1 MASTPDDTRL
11 QETKLEGFSEDVR
24 SIARELDPPIVTIW
38 QLADA
43 LLQAH
48 RKDSGIVTP
57 PSLAGRAGEP
67 RLPAGWLAPVGRL
80 FDPGA
85 LAQRNMP
92 GIDWRLALLGLAR
105 LDAGLDR
112 ALRETKERWRLED
125 GLGYPL
131 ADVFWPWALP
141 PRPTEW
147 LELSTVRGGSAT
159 GSCAFSPD
167 GRLLAIA
174 AAGGT
179 VRLWDPAGGEERA
192 VLVGHRSPVNACA
205 FSPDGRLLASS
216 GGEGTVRLWD
226 PASGDERAVIDDQYP
241 VHTCVFS
248 PDGQLLASGGEDGLV
263 QLWNVA
269 EGGAR
274 PALAGHRGAV
284 RLCAFS
290 PDGRLLASAGNDG
303 TVRLWNADGS
313 PQLTTLRGH
322 EGPARACEFSPDGR
336 LLASAGEDGT
346 VRLWD
351 IAIGASER
359 ATLRGHEGST
369 WCAFSPDGRLLATA
383 GGEGLVRLWNTDDGS
398 ERDTL
403 RGHEGGVVRCAFS
416 PDGRLLASA
425 GEDGTARL
433 WDVAVGSERVVL
445 RGHEGTVLRCL
456 FSPDGQLLVTTGAD
470 ETARL
475 WEEVETP
482 GELPVVAA
490 DVVDGADLIGIGAD
504 ATAIA
509 NLIAAR
515 ETAPPLSIGL
525 FGDWGSGKSF
535 LIGQVQERVRRLASR
550 SRRAGER
557 SAYCGYVRNISF
569 NAWHYADA
577 NLWASIV
584 THIFDELAKPEPAA
598 GVTDEQTAQAQLA
611 RLEEVL
617 AARSALA
624 ERVKRA
630 RDHTRV
636 IEARRRVLRWTWGL
650 TELTKDRSLGELERD
665 VRSVRGAFGLL
676 VPNARARLGLILA
689 ALALGAGAA
698 AIVALLGGA
707 TVARSVAGVIAAV
720 AAPLALLRLAG
731 WHVSKLLEKAGKG
744 ARAIDVRNASIDAE
758 VEVARAAELE
768 LRREMADLSSGR
780 RIARLAAE
788 RSADGD
794 YRAHLGLV
802 SRIHDDFVRMSDIL
816 RVGAPRAEA
825 EGTEEQ
831 DASGLPRIER
841 IVLYIDDLDRCP
853 PDRVIQVLE
862 AVHLILAVPLFVV
875 VLAVDPRWLL
885 QSLQL
890 HYSELLAQRVASDEK
905 DAKQDGAA
913 WHSTPMHYLEKII
926 QVPLA
931 LRPMGESSVRS
942 LVHGLLPIQDAPGA
956 AVEQGPS
963 KPAQAMD
970 ETSSSSP
977 QRPDSPEEP
986 NAERR
991 SPSQAS
997 TPSSTP
1003 SLSPRALALS
1013 EHERDFAVTVA
1024 AGLPTPRAVK
1034 KFTNLYRLL
1043 RAGLDE
1049 HSGQL
1054 DRFLA
1059 EDSGDAAESQAVMIL
1074 LATIIAFPEEASE
1087 FLLGLGPL
1095 GSAAPPE
1102 RGSWTEYVQDADRWS
1117 PALRGFLGTVTR
1129 TSSMGPWTR
1138 EPFRSWALEVSRYSF
1153 ATGQEVFARL
1163 GKPYEKRNPFATGQ
1177 GAAER
1182 GGELDPD
1189 LT

>member
-11 QETKLEGFSEDVR
+11 QETKLKGFSEDVR
-24 SIARELDPPIVTIW
+24 SIARELDPPLVTIW

-48 RKDSGIVTP
+48 RKDSGIATP

-92 GIDWRLALLGLAR
+92 GIDWRLSLLGLAR
-105 LDAGLDR
+105 LDAELDR

-147 LELSTVRGGSAT
+147 LELSTMRGGRVT
-159 GSCAFSPD
+159 GPCAFSPD

-179 VRLWDPAGGEERA
+179 VRLWDPAGDEERT
-192 VLVGHRSPVNACA
+192 VLVGHQSPVSACA
-205 FSPDGRLLASS
+205 FSPNGRLLAS
-216 GGEGTVRLWD
+216 GGEEGTVCLWD

-303 TVRLWNADGS
+303 TVRLWNADGGL
-313 PQLTTLRGH
+313 QLTTLRGH

-351 IAIGASER
+351 IAVGSER
-359 ATLRGHEGST
+359 DTLRGHEGST

-433 WDVAVGSERVVL
+433 WDVAVGSERAIL

-456 FSPDGQLLVTTGAD
+456 FSPDGQLLATTGAD

-482 GELPVVAA
+482 GELPMVAA

-557 SAYCGYVRNISF
+557 SAYCGYVRNVSF

-577 NLWASIV
+577 SLWASIV

-598 GVTDEQTAQAQLA
+598 GVTDERIAQAQLA

-617 AARSALA
+617 AAHSALA

-630 RDHTRV
+630 REHTRV
-636 IEARRRVLRWTWGL
+636 VEARRRVLRWTWGL
-650 TELTKDRSLGELERD
+650 TELTKDRSLGELGRD
-665 VRSVRGAFGLL
+665 VASVRGAFGLL
-676 VPNARARLGLILA
+676 VPNARVRLGLILA
-689 ALALGAGAA
+689 ALAIGAGTA

-720 AAPLALLRLAG
+720 AAPLALLRLG
-731 WHVSKLLEKAGKG
+731 GRHVSKLLEKAGKG
-744 ARAIDVRNASIDAE
+744 ARAIDVRDASIDAE

-768 LRREMADLSSGR
+768 LRREVADLSSGR
-780 RIARLAAE
+780 RIARLAAA

-816 RVGAPRAEA
+816 RVGVPRAEA
-825 EGTEEQ
+825 QGAEEEGK
-831 DASGLPRIER
+831 DASRLPRIER

-853 PDRVIQVLE
+853 PDRVIEVLE

-890 HYSELLAQRVASDEK
+890 HYSELLAQRVASGEK
-905 DAKQDGAA
+905 DAKQDGDA

-926 QVPLA
+926 QVPFT

-942 LVHGLLPIQDAPGA
+942 LVHGLLPIQDTPGA
-956 AVEQGPS
+956 EVEQGPS
-963 KPAQAMD
+963 EPAQAMN

-977 QRPDSPEEP
+977 QPPDSPEEP
-986 NAERR
+986 SAEPRA
-991 SPSQAS
+991 PSQAS
-997 TPSSTP
+997 APSSAP

-1024 AGLPTPRAVK
+1024 AGLRTPRAVK

-1059 EDSGDAAESQAVMIL
+1059 EDTDEAAEYQAVLIL
-1074 LATIIAFPEEASE
+1074 LATIIAFPEEASQ

-1095 GSAAPPE
+1095 GTAAPSQTASWIEYVREPE
-1102 RGSWTEYVQDADRWS
+1102 RWS
-1117 PALRGFLGTVTR
+1117 VELRGFLETLTPAPGIAL
-1129 TSSMGPWTR
+1129 WTR
-1138 EPFRSWALEVSRYSF
+1138 EPFRRWALEVSRYSF
-1153 ATGQEVFARL
+1153 ATGQEVFASFR
-1163 GKPYEKRNPFATGQ
+1163 KPPA
-1177 GAAER
+1177 GA
-1182 GGELDPD
+1182 GGFGPHGVAS
-1189 LT
+1189 

>member
-1 MASTPDDTRL
+1 VASTPDGTRL
-11 QETKLEGFSEDVR
+11 QETTLEGFSEDVR
-24 SIARELDPPIVTIW
+24 SIARKLEPAPMTVW

-48 RKDSGIVTP
+48 REDSGIAPP

-67 RLPAGWLAPVGRL
+67 RLPAGWLEPVRRL

-85 LAQRNMP
+85 LAQQSMP
-92 GIDWRLALLGLAR
+92 GIDWRLTLLGLAR

-112 ALRETKERWRLED
+112 ALRETKARWRLED
-125 GLGYPL
+125 SLGYPL

-147 LELSTVRGGSAT
+147 LELSTIRDGGAI
-159 GSCAFSPD
+159 GSCTFSPD
-167 GRLLAIA
+167 GRLLAIT
-174 AAGGT
+174 GRWGT
-179 VRLWDPAGGEERA
+179 VSLWDPASGKKRA
-192 VLVGHRSPVNACA
+192 MLFGHQSSVSAYA
-205 FSPDGRLLASS
+205 FSPDGRLLAS
-216 GGEGTVRLWD
+216 GGEEGTVRLWD
-226 PASGDERAVIDDQYP
+226 PASGDERAAIHDRHP

-248 PDGQLLASGGEDGLV
+248 PDGQLLAIGGQEGTV
-263 QLWNVA
+263 RLWQMA
-269 EGGAR
+269 EGGTRAV
-274 PALAGHRGAV
+274 LSGHRGAV

-290 PDGRLLASAGNDG
+290 SDGRLLASAGD
-303 TVRLWNADGS
+303 
-313 PQLTTLRGH
+313 
-322 EGPARACEFSPDGR
+322 
-336 LLASAGEDGT
+336 DGT

-351 IAIGASER
+351 LTGDSER
-359 ATLRGHEGST
+359 ATLRGHQGPARACAFSPDGQLLATAGNDSTVRLWNPTTGSERTTLRGHEGST

-383 GGEGLVRLWNTDDGS
+383 GEEGLVRLWDSDGNS
-398 ERDTL
+398 ERATL
-403 RGHEGGVVRCAFS
+403 HGHEGGVVRCAFS
-416 PDGRLLASA
+416 PDGQLLASA

-433 WDVAVGSERVVL
+433 WDVAVGSERAVL

-456 FSPDGQLLVTTGAD
+456 FSPDGQLLATTGAD
-470 ETARL
+470 GTARL

-550 SRRAGER
+550 SRRAER
-557 SAYCGYVRNISF
+557 SAYCGYVRNVSF

-577 NLWASIV
+577 NLWASLV

-598 GVTDEQTAQAQLA
+598 GVTDEETAQAQLA
-611 RLEEVL
+611 RLEEEL
-617 AARSALA
+617 AVHSALA
-624 ERVKRA
+624 ERMERA
-630 RDHTRV
+630 REHTRV
-636 IEARRRVLRWTWGL
+636 VEARRRVLRWTWGL
-650 TELTKDRSLGELERD
+650 TGLTKDRSLGELGRD
-665 VRSVRGAFGLL
+665 VRSMRGAFGLL
-676 VPNARARLGLILA
+676 VPNARVRLGLILA
-689 ALALGAGAA
+689 ALLLGAGAA

-731 WHVSKLLEKAGKG
+731 RHVSKLLEQAGKG
-744 ARAIDVRNASIDAE
+744 ARAIDVRDASIDAE
-758 VEVARAAELE
+758 VEVARATELE
-768 LRREMADLSSGR
+768 LRREVADLSSGR
-780 RIARLAAE
+780 RIARLAAA

-816 RVGAPRAEA
+816 RVGAPRAE
-825 EGTEEQ
+825 EEE

-890 HYSELLAQRVASDEK
+890 HYSELLAQHVASSEN

-926 QVPLA
+926 QVPFA

-942 LVHGLLPIQDAPGA
+942 LVHGLLPIQDASGA

-963 KPAQAMD
+963 EPAQAMD

-977 QRPDSPEEP
+977 QRPDSPEAP
-986 NAERR
+986 NTERR
-991 SPSQAS
+991 APSQAS

-1013 EHERDFAVTVA
+1013 EHERDFAVKVA
-1024 AGLPTPRAVK
+1024 AGLPTPRTVK

-1177 GAAER
+1177 GAAEL
-1182 GGELDPD
+1182 GGELAQ
-1189 LT
+1189 T